1 MSSGRLGPGYID
13 VPEGAAPS
21 APALPP
27 GGWTDLL
34 VEGVTTDSRRVGK
47 GQLFVPLTGDSF
59 DGHDYV
65 EAAFRQGAAA
75 AFWSLDRELPAA
87 LAGKPLVLVEE
98 PLEALQSLAA
108 AYRSEL
114 RALIVGITGSNGKTT
129 TKDMAAAALGS
140 VMRVHKTAGNL
151 NNHIGLPLTVLE
163 LPEDAEA
170 AVLEM
175 GMSGLREIAL
185 LTSIARPDIAIITN
199 IGDAHLLQL
208 GSREMITRA
217 KLEIVEGL
225 RPGGLLLV
233 SADEP
238 LIAAE
243 LGRMTLPAGAQVRT
257 FGASP
262 RSDWRAAGIEVG
274 AQSCAFTV
282 KAGPA
287 AGFRLA
293 AAPAKSPAAA
303 AAPASVPAEASVSS
317 SELHSA
323 AAPAEAACESCFPQV
338 RIEIPVPGVHNVH
351 NALAAIAAATAV
363 GVPAE
368 AVASG
373 LRSMQLTGMR
383 IQPVAAACGAMILND
398 AYNAN
403 PTAVRA
409 AVDLVAGLTG
419 YRRKWIVLSDMRELG
434 ETEEELHRETGAY
447 ITPDKADAVLTCGEL
462 SAFTSAGAAEAFG
475 GLAPGAVRHFDSQ
488 ESLIH
493 AIREELDPRD
503 LVLVKGSRTMHME
516 RVVEA
521 LQR

>member
-13 VPEGAAPS
+13 VPEGAEPS
-21 APALPP
+21 SLELPA
-27 GGWTDLL
+27 GGWIDLL
-34 VEGVTTDSRRVGK
+34 VQGVTTDSRHIGE

-75 AFWSLDRELPAA
+75 ALWSLDRELPAS
-87 LAGKPLVLVEE
+87 LAGKPLVLVED
-98 PLEALQSLAA
+98 PLEALQNLAA
-108 AYRSEL
+108 AYRAEL
-114 RALIVGITGSNGKTT
+114 RTLIVGITGSNGKTT
-129 TKDMAAAALGS
+129 TKDMTAAALGS

-185 LTSIARPDIAIITN
+185 LTNIARPDIAIITN

-208 GSREMITRA
+208 GSREMIARA

-243 LGRMTLPAGAQVRT
+243 LGRTTLPRGAQVRT

-293 AAPAKSPAAA
+293 AAPGPRPAAD
-303 AAPASVPAEASVSS
+303 ET
-317 SELHSA
+317 
-323 AAPAEAACESCFPQV
+323 AAPAEEACESCFPQV

-373 LRSMQLTGMR
+373 LRAMQLTGMR

-434 ETEEELHRETGAY
+434 ETEQELHRETGAY
-447 ITPDKADAVLTCGEL
+447 ITPDKADAVLTWGEL
-462 SAFTSAGAAEAFG
+462 SAYTSAGAAEAFG
-475 GLAPGAVRHFDSQ
+475 ERAAEAVRHFDSQ
-488 ESLIH
+488 ESLIL

>member
-1 MSSGRLGPGYID
+1 MITRRLSEIAEMSSGRMGPGYINT
-13 VPEGAAPS
+13 PEETDEGES
-21 APALPP
+21 AGGLPP
-27 GGWTDLL
+27 GGWRDPLIK
-34 VEGVTTDSRRVGK
+34 GVTTDSRSDCAGA
-47 GQLFVPLTGDSF
+47 LFVPLCGDSF

-75 AFWSLDRELPAA
+75 AFWSLDHELPVS
-87 LAGKPLVLVEE
+87 LAGKPLVLVED
-98 PLEALQSLAA
+98 PLEALQNLAS

-114 RALIVGITGSNGKTT
+114 SAIIVGITGSNGKTT
-129 TKDMAAAALGS
+129 TKDMTAAALGS

-151 NNHIGLPLTVLE
+151 NNHIGLPLTVLALSE
-163 LPEDAEA
+163 NTEA

-185 LTSIARPDIAIITN
+185 LTQIAKPDIAIITN

-208 GSREMITRA
+208 GSREMIARA
-217 KLEIVEGL
+217 KMEIAEGL
-225 RPGGLLLV
+225 QPGGLLLV

-243 LGRMTLPAGAQVRT
+243 LSRATLPEGAQVRT

-262 RSDWRAAGIEVG
+262 RSDWRGAGIEIG
-274 AQSCAFTV
+274 ALSSSFTIKV
-282 KAGPA
+282 GPA
-287 AGFRLA
+287 AGFRLGS
-293 AAPAKSPAAA
+293 APAP
-303 AAPASVPAEASVSS
+303 
-317 SELHSA
+317 SA
-323 AAPAEAACESCFPQV
+323 AQTESCEAGGECFPQV
-338 RIEIPVPGVHNVH
+338 RIEIPVPGGHNVH
-351 NALAAIAAATAV
+351 NALAAIAAATAC

-368 AVASG
+368 AIAAG
-373 LRSMQLTGMR
+373 LRTMKLTGMR

-409 AVDLVAGLTG
+409 AVDLVAGLDG

-434 ETEEELHRETGAY
+434 DTEEELHRSTGAY
-447 ITPDKADAVLTCGEL
+447 ITPDKADAVYTCGDL
-462 SAFTSAGAAEAFG
+462 SVFTSQGAAESFG
-475 GLAPGAVRHFDSQ
+475 PLAAKAVRHFDSQ
-488 ESLIH
+488 EQLIE
-493 AIREELDPRD
+493 ALKAELDASD
-503 LVLVKGSRTMHME
+503 LVLVKGSRSMHME

>member
-1 MSSGRLGPGYID
+1 MGPGYID
-13 VPEGAAPS
+13 APEEAAEGQGLTQGPS
-21 APALPP
+21 PQ
-27 GGWTDLL
+27 GWRDIL
-34 VEGVTTDSRRVGK
+34 VKGVTTDSRRASE
-47 GQLFVPLTGDSF
+47 GQLFVPLSGDSF

-87 LAGKPLVLVEE
+87 LAGKPLVLVED
-98 PLEALQSLAA
+98 PLEALQNLAA

-114 RALIVGITGSNGKTT
+114 KTVVVGITGSNGKTT
-129 TKDMAAAALGS
+129 TKDMTAAALGS

-151 NNHIGLPLTVLE
+151 NNHIGLPMTVLA
-163 LPEDAEA
+163 LAEDTEA

-185 LTSIARPDIAIITN
+185 LTGIAKPDIAIITN

-208 GSREMITRA
+208 GSREMIARA
-217 KLEIVEGL
+217 KMEIAEGL
-225 RPGGLLLV
+225 KPGGLLLV

-243 LGRMTLPAGAQVRT
+243 LARATLPEGAQVRT

-262 RSDWRAAGIEVG
+262 RSDWRAGGIEVG
-274 AQSCAFTV
+274 AESCAFTV

-287 AGFRLA
+287 SGFRLGPIPVA
-293 AAPAKSPAAA
+293 HL
-303 AAPASVPAEASVSS
+303 AEGCDATG
-317 SELHSA
+317 E
-323 AAPAEAACESCFPQV
+323 CFPQV
-338 RIEIPVPGVHNVH
+338 TIEIPVPGAHNVY
-351 NALAAIAAATAV
+351 NALAAIAAATAC

-368 AVASG
+368 AIASG
-373 LRSMQLTGMR
+373 LRTMQLTGMR
-383 IQPVAAACGAMILND
+383 IQPVAASCGAMILND

-434 ETEEELHRETGAY
+434 ETEQELHRETGAY
-447 ITPDKADAVLTCGEL
+447 ITPDKADAVLTCGEM
-462 SAFTSAGAAEAFG
+462 SAFTSAGAAASFG
-475 GLAPGAVRHFDSQ
+475 TLAAEAVRHFASQ
-488 ESLIH
+488 ELLIETLS
-493 AIREELDPRD
+493 AELDARD